1 MNTKSVIVTSAFSL
15 IALVIAACGQI
26 PNRTDIKQENGF
38 IVNASTDTQGN
49 TDPTLDAA
57 AIIAEVKLENGNT
70 LRFIDEGLSTD
81 AGGVGMLELTLPN
94 TQPLLATVREE
105 NATPLEVFLMAA
117 PHQEAPEKLLVSHQ
131 AQSKTL
137 PRSLTLKTAG
147 ELQTQDGGVLFSWCS
162 NSTVFHDAY
171 RSELHFPNN
180 FKYFGF
186 GEDLSGKKYGVTG
199 TSNRRALSVCNHLNA
214 PSHTKAS
221 VWKQIG
227 VNTWTHIVGTSYD
240 LGPHHGIWYASQD
253 PAFLVSSK
261 YRVVASGGYYSIAG
275 SWGQK

>member
-26 PNRTDIKQENGF
+26 PNQTDIKQENEF
-38 IVNASTDTQGN
+38 IVNASADAQGN
-49 TDPTLDAA
+49 TDLTLDAA
-57 AIIAEVKLENGNT
+57 AIIAEVRLENGNT

-117 PHQEAPEKLLVSHQ
+117 PHQEAPEKLVTHQ
-131 AQSKTL
+131 AQRKAQ

-186 GEDLSGKKYGVTG
+186 GEDLWGTKYGVTG
-199 TSNRRALSVCNHLNA
+199 NSSRRALSVCNHENA
-214 PSHTKAS
+214 SGDVYAKVQRNAGGS
-221 VWKQIG
+221 WQYVA
-227 VNTWTHIVGTSYD
+227 GTAHN
-240 LGPHHGIWYASQD
+240 LEPHRGMWYASSNAQGRTQ
-253 PAFLVSSK
+253 V
-261 YRVVASGGYYSIAG
+261 YRTAAIGRQGAYYSIAG